1 MGMDFHDQKNRSS
14 YMTRKA
20 NQNWL
25 KMVQKLV
32 PITKIE
38 RAIDIGCGGGIYTKA
53 LLEMGVQSVIGID
66 FSEVMIEAAK
76 ENLKNYHNVTF
87 QKGTAYDSQIKA
99 DSVDLLLERA
109 LIHHL
114 DDLNA
119 CFSESYRILQSKGY
133 YLIQDRTIDDCLL
146 PGSEEHIR
154 GYFFE
159 LFPHLIE
166 KESARRYTSEQ
177 VVSALKHANF
187 AEISEVQLWEVRK
200 EYKAKDELL
209 NDIRERTGR
218 SILHDLTDAQL
229 QELVSHL
236 DEVLP
241 SGEAIVEKDRWTI
254 WKAQKE

>member
-1 MGMDFHDQKNRSS
+1 MGMNFHDQKNRSS

-20 NQNWL
+20 DQSWL
-25 KMVQKLV
+25 KSFQQLV
-32 PITKIE
+32 PITKVE

-76 ENLKNYHNVTF
+76 ENLQDYNNVSF
-87 QKGTAYDSQIKA
+87 QKGTAYDSQIET
-99 DSVDLLLERA
+99 DSADLLLERA

-119 CFSESYRILQSKGY
+119 CFSEGFRILRREGH
-133 YLIQDRTIDDCLL
+133 YLIQDRTPEDCLL
-146 PGSEEHIR
+146 PGSKEHIR

-166 KESARRYTSEQ
+166 KESARRYTNEQ
-177 VVSALKHANF
+177 VISALKQAGFSKNT
-187 AEISEVQLWEVRK
+187 EVQLWEVRE
-200 EYKAKDELL
+200 EYKDKEQLL

-236 DEVLP
+236 DEVFP
-241 SGEAIVEKDRWTI
+241 SGEVIVEKDRWTI